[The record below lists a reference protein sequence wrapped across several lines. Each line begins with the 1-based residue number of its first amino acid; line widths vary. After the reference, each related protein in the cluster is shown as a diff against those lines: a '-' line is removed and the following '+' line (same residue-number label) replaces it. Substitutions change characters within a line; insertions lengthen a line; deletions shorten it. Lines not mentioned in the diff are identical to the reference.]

1 MKTKNWYDYLEFKD
15 WLFDG
20 SPMRKADL
28 ALWND
33 LDWSKAYMDMGPSP
47 TGNPGPYWHVPRKV
61 EDTVH
66 RLYPKL
72 VTTRWLPV
80 LRRIAEESGRKT

>member
-1 MKTKNWYDYLEFKD
+1 MDGLTYRD

-20 SPMRKADL
+20 HAIRSEAMIEK
-28 ALWND
+28 WND
-33 LDWSKAYMDMGPSP
+33 LDWSKAWVDMGPS
-47 TGNPGPYWHVPRKV
+47 TAGNLGPYWHVPLRS

-72 VTTRWLPV
+72 LQSKWLLV
-80 LRRIAEESGRKT
+80 VRQAVEELIKSRSA